1 MARSEPPIFAEL
13 VRELQSR
20 SCEKQ
25 SMMTGCPSREQV
37 AAHCPKPKAVVQPL
51 GQRHDGSRSRG
62 VDQSYAR
69 HLMLGSASRPA
80 SRDGFEQ
87 IPGAKGLLPSRKYGT
102 PVNFKAIQENLTLA
116 TLISRSDAALA
127 HYCGLDASVKHRID
141 EQREAQKMRAEALR
155 METEKLAAR
164 NQQARQDREVRLG
177 LAPWQRGYRS
187 F

>member
-1 MARSEPPIFAEL
+1 MLDLDQAI
-13 VRELQSR
+13 
-20 SCEKQ
+20 
-25 SMMTGCPSREQV
+25 
-37 AAHCPKPKAVVQPL
+37 
-51 GQRHDGSRSRG
+51 
-62 VDQSYAR
+62 DQSYQDASEAENVAR
-69 HLMLGSASRPA
+69 RLEARI
-80 SRDGFEQ
+80 EQ
-87 IPGAKGLLPSRKYGT
+87 IPGAKRLLPSRKYGT

>member
-1 MARSEPPIFAEL
+1 
-13 VRELQSR
+13 
-20 SCEKQ
+20 
-25 SMMTGCPSREQV
+25 MMDLDQ
-37 AAHCPKPKAVVQPL
+37 AI
-51 GQRHDGSRSRG
+51 
-62 VDQSYAR
+62 DQSYREASDAEASAR
-69 HLMLGSASRPA
+69 RLEARI
-80 SRDGFEQ
+80 EQ

-116 TLISRSDAALA
+116 SLISRSDAALA

-155 METEKLAAR
+155 MKTEKLAAR

>member
-1 MARSEPPIFAEL
+1 MDLDQAI
-13 VRELQSR
+13 
-20 SCEKQ
+20 
-25 SMMTGCPSREQV
+25 
-37 AAHCPKPKAVVQPL
+37 
-51 GQRHDGSRSRG
+51 
-62 VDQSYAR
+62 DQSYRDASEAENVAR
-69 HLMLGSASRPA
+69 RLETRI
-80 SRDGFEQ
+80 EQ
-87 IPGAKGLLPSRKYGT
+87 IPGAKGLLPRRKYGT

-116 TLISRSDAALA
+116 SLILRSDAALA

>member
-1 MARSEPPIFAEL
+1 
-13 VRELQSR
+13 
-20 SCEKQ
+20 
-25 SMMTGCPSREQV
+25 MMDLDQ
-37 AAHCPKPKAVVQPL
+37 AI
-51 GQRHDGSRSRG
+51 
-62 VDQSYAR
+62 DQSYREASDAEAAAR
-69 HLMLGSASRPA
+69 RLEARI
-80 SRDGFEQ
+80 EQ
-87 IPGAKGLLPSRKYGT
+87 IPGTKGLLPSRKYGN
-102 PVNFKAIQENLTLA
+102 PVNFKAIQENLTLS

-177 LAPWQRGYRS
+177 MAPWQRGYRS

>member
-1 MARSEPPIFAEL
+1 MDLDQAI
-13 VRELQSR
+13 
-20 SCEKQ
+20 
-25 SMMTGCPSREQV
+25 
-37 AAHCPKPKAVVQPL
+37 
-51 GQRHDGSRSRG
+51 
-62 VDQSYAR
+62 DQSYRDASEAENVAR
-69 HLMLGSASRPA
+69 RLEARI
-80 SRDGFEQ
+80 EQ

-155 METEKLAAR
+155 IETEKLAAR
-164 NQQARQDREVRLG
+164 NQQERQQREQRLVMPSW
-177 LAPWQRGYRS
+177 AKGYRG

>member
-1 MARSEPPIFAEL
+1 MDLDQAI
-13 VRELQSR
+13 
-20 SCEKQ
+20 
-25 SMMTGCPSREQV
+25 
-37 AAHCPKPKAVVQPL
+37 
-51 GQRHDGSRSRG
+51 
-62 VDQSYAR
+62 DQSYREASEAEASAR
-69 HLMLGSASRPA
+69 RLEARI
-80 SRDGFEQ
+80 EQ
-87 IPGAKGLLPSRKYGT
+87 IPGAEGLLPSRKYGT

-164 NQQARQDREVRLG
+164 NQQARQEREVRLG